1 MANKSFERP
10 DRPDAP
16 NESTEQG
23 FYQVLTKSRPGFI
36 LYLTG
41 NRSYKCTI
49 ERVGRYTLRV
59 QTIPE
64 QGTGHRSKPV
74 LIYKSAIIACEPL
87 VMEKPSV

>member
-1 MANKSFERP
+1 MSNKSFERP

-23 FYQVLTKSRPGFI
+23 FYQVLTESRPGFI

-49 ERVGRYTLRV
+49 ERVGRYTLRI
-59 QTIPE
+59 QTMPE
-64 QGTGHRSKPV
+64 QGARQSGKPV
-74 LIYKSAIIACEPL
+74 LIYKSAIISCEPL
-87 VMEKPSV
+87 AMEK